1 MFKIT
6 LYITPFIFVFFL
18 FAYIAFSILKQGG
31 KSTSFWGNSTKD
43 QNVSSGYKHVK
54 TEKRLKKK
62 PRRSSLNIEEHEG

>member
-1 MFKIT
+1 M
-6 LYITPFIFVFFL
+6 
-18 FAYIAFSILKQGG
+18 ILKQSG
-31 KSTSFWGNSTKD
+31 KSTSFWGDGNKE